1 MYLASNNIPYRD
13 RVALPA
19 HGLWTVC
26 AISGPIALCARTLFG
41 KYSLLFS
48 QIGNQ
53 ALRGPKPGPN
63 KEGSTR
69 GPRSPR
75 LVVREEWTQTPTTGT
90 AHRLFLPCLQR
101 A

>member
-53 ALRGPKPGPN
+53 ALRGARPPPTKTDTT
-63 KEGSTR
+63 KDIRRADDMSAIWAELS
-69 GPRSPR
+69 
-75 LVVREEWTQTPTTGT
+75 LV
-90 AHRLFLPCLQR
+90 
-101 A
+101 